1 MDKTPML
8 NRRKFISRSTQALA
22 LIPLVTV
29 SEGQVWAAERI
40 TLDHPTASALG
51 YVHDALKTDTTRF
64 PKRSGP
70 EGAKQFSSNC
80 SQYIE
85 TEEGWGTCAIFPNY
99 LVAGPGWCNVWVP
112 IL

>member
-1 MDKTPML
+1 MDNPPML
-8 NRRKFISRSTQALA
+8 NRRKFITQSAKALA
-22 LIPLVTV
+22 LIPMVTV
-29 SEGQVWAAERI
+29 TDSRVWAAERI
-40 TLDHPTASALG
+40 TQDHPTASALG
-51 YVHDALKTDTTRF
+51 YVHDASKTDTKRF

-70 EGAKQFSSNC
+70 EGAKQFCSNC